1 MAGVQMQGFLEKLS
15 PKTVGGRSTWQM
27 RWFVLDVE
35 QLNYYKLKDAKT
47 MFEEV
52 DVDNSGYLDEEE
64 VVDLCRKMGKKLN
77 RKAIQAAMQEM
88 DSDNSGQVDFEEFDR
103 WWASNGGK
111 NASEREAKDPIVLE
125 ALTSVMASGDRE
137 ILITGPSNKGGGSRT
152 YTLRTLPDQLGE
164 QAKWLEALQRLCPSA
179 YEETREGVSPGPA
192 PASYQ
197 QQYDGAS
204 QFGGGS
210 GGVMDG
216 PVSATFT
223 QPGSLGLGLENNEQ
237 SDTILI
243 KTVVAGGAAEH
254 IAGIRPGLQ
263 LTRFNGVDCAGKS
276 YAQVIDMLK
285 GAGRP
290 VTLDFITPAQSAVA
304 PPPTAAAAERQAAMA
319 AVSAAPAPT
328 AMPASAQ
335 ASQHST
341 EFRAAYKQATEAI
354 KDAKASQRVD
364 AADPAE
370 SARKYERA
378 AQLARAAADLASE
391 ENYRTKLLKTAEQ
404 CASIASKN
412 NAAASPAA
420 WSPQP
425 QPELE
430 PEPEPEQAVTVAG
443 GAAPSLLP
451 TVGQALPA
459 GDSVPAPIPAPAPVV
474 AEGWG
479 ALPQSGDVGG
489 GWGTDSHA
497 GLGQQATAWGS
508 YASDGP
514 TPTASDGGADKVL
527 AAAAAAEE
535 AKAEAEKASAQ
546 ARAEERATEQRQAA
560 EKQAAL
566 RAENEALEEQ
576 RALAA
581 EEAEAAVAAAAAAAA
596 EATAEL
602 QTELQ
607 AARAAQADAEA
618 EMAAAQATK
627 DAVTTEAERAAQQA
641 ETEQKEAV
649 AAAAAAAEQAAI
661 EKAAA
666 QQALEAQQQLLQQ
679 LQQQLQQQQQ
689 RLQKQQASPMVAQLQ
704 ELVRQVSS
712 ARFMARFVS
721 ATSVSA
727 YLTSTSA
734 GRKCSS
740 TLRC

>member
-1 MAGVQMQGFLEKLS
+1 
-15 PKTVGGRSTWQM
+15 M

-47 MFEEV
+47 MFKEV

-111 NASEREAKDPIVLE
+111 NASEREAKDPIVLA

-137 ILITGPSNKGGGSRT
+137 ILITGPSNKGGGNRT

-179 YEETREGVSPGPA
+179 YEETREGVAPDPA
-192 PASYQ
+192 PASHQ

-210 GGVMDG
+210 AGVMDG

-223 QPGSLGLGLENNEQ
+223 QPGSLGLGLENTEQ

-263 LTRFNGVDCAGKS
+263 LLRFNGVDCAGKS

-304 PPPTAAAAERQAAMA
+304 PPPTASAAERQAAMA

-328 AMPASAQ
+328 AAPASAQ

-354 KDAKASQRVD
+354 KDAKASQRVEG
-364 AADPAE
+364 ADPAE

-412 NAAASPAA
+412 DAAASPAA

-425 QPELE
+425 QPEPE
-430 PEPEPEQAVTVAG
+430 PEPEPEQAVTGAG

-451 TVGQALPA
+451 SVGQALPA
-459 GDSVPAPIPAPAPVV
+459 GDSVPAPIPAPAPAVV

-508 YASDGP
+508 YASDGS
-514 TPTASDGGADKVL
+514 TPTASDGSADKVL
-527 AAAAAAEE
+527 AAAAAAAAAVEE

-581 EEAEAAVAAAAAAAA
+581 EDAEAAVAAAAAAA

-607 AARAAQADAEA
+607 AARAAQAEAEA

-627 DAVTTEAERAAQQA
+627 DAVATEAERAAQQA
-641 ETEQKEAV
+641 ETEQKAAV

-666 QQALEAQQQLLQQ
+666 QQALEAQQQQLQQ